1 VGRVRTSA
9 MTPDAPSRPIEDLSA
24 LPEEDRQVVCR
35 LAGGEAHVRWAM
47 YSDLHSSGRYGR
59 TRFIL
64 TDEALLVAEEGQ
76 GVRRFPLSRLRSV
89 YCREFVGN
97 AVLVGRLQDGGEVDL
112 IRYSKTFAEP
122 FQEAARRLNALL
134 GLDEEA
140 LQAQEEAAAKVSAP
154 HEEGT
159 YRCPNCGH
167 PLTSAG
173 DVCLKCASKGRLMRR
188 LLSFLKDHK
197 GLAVA
202 GALLSV
208 AGTAFQLAPGIL
220 MKHLVD
226 QALNVRGVAEAVRR
240 QRLVLFVGCFFVVIF
255 VRMVVQHFRI
265 RVMGMLG
272 ESVVFNLRQRLYRA
286 LQRLSLSYFDREH
299 TGRIMARVLQDTRG
313 IQQFIVMGLQNSLIY
328 ALLVLAIPI
337 VLFATNWRLAA
348 VSLLPIPLVALLGR
362 VFSGRF
368 RTIYRTIR
376 RRFASLSAAVSDT
389 ISGVRVVKSFAQE
402 ERELDDFDQKGRAHF
417 NAHVAAI
424 HARARFSP
432 SVIFLMGLGTLAV
445 WLYGGGLVIRGEAA
459 GGITLG
465 TLFLFFSYM
474 NMLYMPVQQL
484 MQLTEIFQSSAA
496 SAERIFSIMD
506 MPRDVTDHDRARD
519 LERVRGH
526 IVLENVS
533 FKYEDGERVLKDIN
547 LEIKPG
553 EMLGLVGPTGS
564 GKSTLVSLIC
574 RFYDPDKGRIL
585 LDGLDLRDIKVK
597 SLRQNIGM
605 VLQETF
611 LFEGTLRENIAYG
624 KPDAS
629 DEEIIEAAKAANA
642 HEFIMGLP
650 DGYDT
655 EVGERGVGL
664 SGGEKQR
671 IAIARAILK
680 NPPILILDEAT
691 SAVDTATELSIQ
703 QAMDRLVKGRT
714 TIAIAHRLSTLRNAD
729 KLVVMDKGEI
739 IEQGTHE
746 ELIARGGEY
755 AKLCRIQANFAKEV
769 KVVY

>member
-9 MTPDAPSRPIEDLSA
+9 MTSDAPSRPIEDLSA

-47 YSDLHSSGRYGR
+47 YSDLLSSGRYGR

-76 GVRRFPLSRLRSV
+76 GGRRFPLSRLRSV

-140 LQAQEEAAAKVSAP
+140 LQAQEEAAAKVSGP

-167 PLTSAG
+167 PLTSPG

-240 QRLVLFVGCFFVVIF
+240 QRLLL
-255 VRMVVQHFRI
+255 I

-313 IQQFIVMGLQNSLIY
+313 IQQFIVTGLQSSLIY
-328 ALLVLAIPI
+328 SLLVLAIPV

-362 VFSGRF
+362 VFSDRF

-506 MPRDVTDHDRARD
+506 MPRDVADHDRARD
-519 LERVRGH
+519 LEHVRGH

-533 FKYEDGERVLKDIN
+533 FKYEDGERVLKGIN
-547 LEIKPG
+547 LEIRPG
-553 EMLGLVGPTGS
+553 EMLGLVGQTGS

-574 RFYDPDKGRIL
+574 RFYDPDRGRIL
-585 LDGLDLRDIKVK
+585 LDGVDLRDIKVK

-680 NPPILILDEAT
+680 NPAILILDEAT

-714 TIAIAHRLSTLRNAD
+714 TIAIAHRLSTLRNAG

-755 AKLCRIQANFAKEV
+755 ARLCRIQANFAKEV